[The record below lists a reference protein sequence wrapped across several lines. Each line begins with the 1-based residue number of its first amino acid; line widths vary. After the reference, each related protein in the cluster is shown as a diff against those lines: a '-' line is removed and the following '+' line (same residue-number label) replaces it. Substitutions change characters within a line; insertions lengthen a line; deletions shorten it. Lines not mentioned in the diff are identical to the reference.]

1 MKLNSKF
8 MLAAIAAVTAIGF
21 CGCDVTISPA
31 SMSNGSSS
39 ASSADAQAESGAA
52 AGTTADWD
60 NIFASLEHADLS
72 GSGLFINQQAAKDDV
87 KDSGYITFNNY
98 ESDFRSV
105 PYQLD
110 VCYGKIMR
118 PDTNDNS
125 CYDTPCFEINI
136 VNNSDTNQFFYGVYD
151 KDGNNLYKD
160 GTWFLSDDE
169 AASVSG
175 WLASCRTAMGI

>member
-1 MKLNSKF
+1 MKLNNKW
-8 MLAAIAAVTAIGF
+8 MLAAIAAVIAIGF

-31 SMSNGSSS
+31 SMSTGSSS

-98 ESDFRSV
+98 ESDFR
-105 PYQLD
+105 
-110 VCYGKIMR
+110 
-118 PDTNDNS
+118 
-125 CYDTPCFEINI
+125 
-136 VNNSDTNQFFYGVYD
+136 
-151 KDGNNLYKD
+151 
-160 GTWFLSDDE
+160 
-169 AASVSG
+169 
-175 WLASCRTAMGI
+175 